1 MQIFVKTLAGK
12 TITLDVKASDTIE
25 HIKSLSLDKMGWI
38 FTQLPD
44 FYMSFQSR
52 PLEDGRTLSDYNIQS
67 ESNLYMEGRGRGGMA
82 EMEVD
87 GEFTISDVSDADLIA
102 EIKHRRL
109 PIATLVGLITD
120 QIPIVPTEATPA
132 VAGAINDQYL
142 GSIWG
147 LFGGLGFQCQ

>member
-12 TITLDVKASDTIE
+12 TITLDVKASFTIE

-67 ESNLYMEGRGRGGMA
+67 ESNLVMEGRARGGAA
-82 EMEVD
+82 EAMEVD
-87 GEFTISDVSDADLIA
+87 VDISTISDEDILVEFMRRDLISQM
-102 EIKHRRL
+102 L
-109 PIATLVGLITD
+109 PTIPDTSSPQVLI
-120 QIPIVPTEATPA
+120 
-132 VAGAINDQYL
+132 
-142 GSIWG
+142 
-147 LFGGLGFQCQ
+147 

>member
-12 TITLDVKASDTIE
+12 TITLDVKASFTIE

-52 PLEDGRTLSDYNIQS
+52 PLEDGRTLSGYNIHS
-67 ESNLYMEGRGRGGMA
+67 ESNLYMEGRGRGGAA
-82 EMEVD
+82 EAMEVE

-102 EIKHRRL
+102 EIKHRKLGLKVLQQYDFKGEL
-109 PIATLVGLITD
+109 PAIPDASSPQVLID
-120 QIPIVPTEATPA
+120 
-132 VAGAINDQYL
+132 GK
-142 GSIWG
+142 
-147 LFGGLGFQCQ
+147 